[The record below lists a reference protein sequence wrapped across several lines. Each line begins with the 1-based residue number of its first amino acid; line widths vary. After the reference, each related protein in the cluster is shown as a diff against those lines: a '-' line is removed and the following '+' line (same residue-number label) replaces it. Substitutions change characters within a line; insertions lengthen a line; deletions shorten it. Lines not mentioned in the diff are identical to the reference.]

1 MTAAAAVAVREPSRP
16 VTFDT
21 TAIADGVLHVT
32 GGEFNSMLAD
42 VGDRILVVELGD
54 SEERAREVLALARRR
69 ASGRPIS
76 VVLTHMH
83 EDHLG
88 GLAAAADYEIIA
100 HERSL
105 EYLRTKLRGLR
116 PDVTPR
122 FRGVA
127 ERMTIGDSGKA
138 LHVLPIVHSHAGEML
153 VTFSP
158 DAGVLFE
165 ADLIRGLLPHSTSE
179 LVQWITQAHLNVRTV
194 LSSHGRAS
202 RWSDIVASVLA
213 WKSRL
218 STDSNVHHDQ
228 LPTS

>member
-1 MTAAAAVAVREPSRP
+1 
-16 VTFDT
+16 
-21 TAIADGVLHVT
+21 
-32 GGEFNSMLAD
+32 MLAD